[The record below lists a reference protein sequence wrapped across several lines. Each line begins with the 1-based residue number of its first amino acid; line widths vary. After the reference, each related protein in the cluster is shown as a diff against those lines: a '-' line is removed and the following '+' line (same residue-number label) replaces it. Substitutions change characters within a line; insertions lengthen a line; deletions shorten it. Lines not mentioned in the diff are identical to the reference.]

1 MINFLIINRFS
12 IMFNPHVINDVEE
25 KMQKIGVSKD
35 GIEIMKKKGKF
46 YAIKLENL
54 PLKGALLLKQEA
66 LAAGME
72 CSLPWCAATLKCEK
86 VPAILFGTQ
95 RQFEILIEKM
105 KMQPFKGKDMA
116 EEILKTLRNYEKDEF
131 LISARDFKIKVPPVR
146 LMGILNVTPD
156 SFSDG
161 GKYFSVDAAVSR
173 ARRMV
178 EEGADIIDIGG
189 ESSRP
194 FSSPISE
201 EEELHRVIP
210 VLENLD
216 DLKIP
221 ISVDTYKPRVAE
233 EALKRGA
240 SIINDIFALRKDG
253 MAEVIRD
260 YDAAV
265 VIMHM
270 KGEPKNMQ
278 VNPIYENTVSEIIRF
293 LRERINFAKSKG
305 IEEDKI
311 IIDPGIGFGKR
322 VEDNLVI
329 LKDLNSFRSLGY
341 PILIGTSRKSFIG
354 KILDVDS
361 DQRLEGTIATNII
374 AIMNGAGILRV
385 HDVKEHLRAIKI
397 AEEIMKV
404 KL

>member
-1 MINFLIINRFS
+1 MFNAHIINEL
-12 IMFNPHVINDVEE
+12 EE
-25 KMQKIGVSKD
+25 AMDRIGVSED
-35 GIEIMKKKGKF
+35 GIEIMGKKGKF
-46 YAIKLENL
+46 YKVKLENL

-66 LAAGME
+66 LAAGMD
-72 CSLPWCAATLKCEK
+72 CALPWCTAALKCETT
-86 VPAILFGTQ
+86 PAILFGTR
-95 RQFEILIEKM
+95 RQFEILVKKM
-105 KMQPFKGKDMA
+105 KKQPFKGPEMA
-116 EEILKTLRNYEKDEF
+116 AEVEEALKNYEKKEF
-131 LISARDFKIKVPPVR
+131 VIPARDFKIEIPPIR

-161 GKYFSVDAAVSR
+161 GRYLNVDRAVER
-173 ARRMV
+173 ANQMIR
-178 EEGADIIDIGG
+178 EGADIIDIGG

-194 FSSPISE
+194 FSSPVSE
-201 EEELHRVIP
+201 EEELRRVIP
-210 VLENLD
+210 VLEALE

-240 SIINDIFALRKDG
+240 SIINDIFGLRKEG

-278 VNPIYENTVSEIIRF
+278 LNPHYEDTVAEIIGF
-293 LRERINFAKSKG
+293 LRKQAQFAMEKG
-305 IEEDKI
+305 IDKEKI
-311 IIDPGIGFGKR
+311 IVDPGIGFGKR

-329 LKDLNSFRSLGY
+329 LRDLNAFKSLGF

-354 KILDVDS
+354 KVLNLDVS
-361 DQRLEGTIATNII
+361 ERLEGTVASNVIA
-374 AIMNGAGILRV
+374 AMKGASILRV
-385 HDVKEHLRAIKI
+385 HDIREHVRALKLTE
-397 AEEIMKV
+397 AIMGARI
-404 KL
+404 